1 MDLLLE
7 NPSSF
12 DSHNNIILVVDD
24 NPTNLE
30 VISTTLNNNGFKVAV
45 ATDGEST
52 LELAKYRPPNLI
64 LLDVMMPG
72 IDGFETC
79 RRLKQDSATTAIP
92 IIFMTALNDTVNKVK
107 GLSLGA
113 VDYITKPI
121 RSEEVLAR
129 IKVHLHLQSL
139 TNTLENQNLLLQEE
153 IEQRKLA
160 EQGLQDTLEELK
172 ATQKQLIEVEKM
184 AALGN
189 LVAGVA
195 HEINTPV
202 GTGITVASTLA
213 DETQALLQAFTQ
225 GNLRRSILQ
234 EYLELAQESSQLILR
249 NLQRAGELVQ
259 SFKQV
264 AVDQSNLEVR
274 RFAVK
279 PYLQE
284 VIISLKP
291 QLKKTS
297 HTLILEGDEAIEIE
311 SYPGAFSQIATNLV
325 MNSLI
330 HGYQS
335 GKSGKLSFVIKQ
347 QQDRI
352 EIEYTDDGQGINKE
366 NLPRVFEPFF
376 TTARNRGGSG
386 LGLHLVY
393 NLVTQKLQGNIK
405 VQSQEGSGTI
415 FNISLPC
422 LLSKTSA

>member
-1 MDLLLE
+1 MGLLLE
-7 NPSSF
+7 NPSDFS
-12 DSHNNIILVVDD
+12 SHNYIILVVDD

-52 LELAKYRPPNLI
+52 LELAKYRPPDLI

-79 RRLKQDSATTAIP
+79 RRLKENSLTTAIP
-92 IIFMTALNDTVNKVK
+92 VIFMTALNDTINKVK

-139 TNTLENQNLLLQEE
+139 TNALENKNLLLQEE

-160 EQGLQDTLEELK
+160 EQGLQKTLQQLK

-202 GTGITVASTLA
+202 GTGITAASTLA
-213 DETQALLQAFTQ
+213 DETRALHTAFNQ
-225 GNLRRSILQ
+225 GNLKRSILE
-234 EYLELAQESSQLILR
+234 EYLDLAQESSQLILH

-264 AVDQSNLEVR
+264 AVDQANLEVR
-274 RFAVK
+274 RFAIK
-279 PYLQE
+279 PYLSE

-297 HTLILEGDEAIEIE
+297 HTLTLEGDDTIEVE
-311 SYPGAFSQIATNLV
+311 SYPGAFSQIVTNLV

-330 HGYQS
+330 HGYQP
-335 GKSGKLSFVIKQ
+335 GKSGSLHFAIEQ
-347 QQDRI
+347 QKDRV
-352 EIEYTDDGQGINKE
+352 EIEYRDDGQGINQE
-366 NLPRVFEPFF
+366 NLAKIFEPFF

-393 NLVTQKLQGNIK
+393 NLVTQKLQGTVQ
-405 VQSQEGSGTI
+405 VQSKEGSGTI
-415 FNISLPC
+415 FKISLPS
-422 LLSKTSA
+422 LLNQTS